1 MPNNIYYEAPVLKNN
16 RGKAA
21 KAHGDKQ
28 FYQLPQ
34 DLTSIIMNQLSGK
47 EGNQLKL
54 MIVLI
59 GSIDTSAKGTSSFR
73 IPEELIKQRC
83 GMEGSRYREAR
94 QKLIQRGWI
103 KHTARKEIEI
113 LYDNIY
119 KQQEKQKIEKPIV
132 QSEPK
137 NTTETLE
144 NQAARA
150 KAIGVSIVEYREIE
164 KMRKQPTFEF

>member
-1 MPNNIYYEAPVLKNN
+1 MPTNYLLDAPVLKNA
-16 RGKAA
+16 RSEAA
-21 KAHGDKQ
+21 NTYGDKH

-34 DLTSIIMNQLSGK
+34 NLISIIMNELSGK

-54 MIVLI
+54 MIALI
-59 GSIDTSAKGTSSFR
+59 GSIDTSGKGAKSFK
-73 IPEELIKQRC
+73 IPEALIVQRC
-83 GMEGSRYREAR
+83 GMAASRYREAR
-94 QKLIQRGWI
+94 QALIKRGWI